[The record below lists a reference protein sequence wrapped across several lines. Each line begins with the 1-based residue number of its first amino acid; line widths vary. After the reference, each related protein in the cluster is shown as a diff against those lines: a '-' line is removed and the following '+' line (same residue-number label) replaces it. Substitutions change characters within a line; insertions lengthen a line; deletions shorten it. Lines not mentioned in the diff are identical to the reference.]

1 VIYQVLTAAST
12 KMTAFWDT
20 AACGLVEVDRR
31 FRSAYCL
38 HHQSGYGD
46 SRPYASLKCRSTSPR
61 LHGAISQM
69 GDILMIL
76 PVFVC
81 VRNLS
86 LMKRKTQNKVVLKQG
101 TEENIWLK
109 WKEVTGGWRKLRNE
123 ELHTFYSSENI
134 IRMITSKMRWA
145 IHTGKMIH
153 AYRILTG
160 KPEGRDHTQKT

>member
-1 VIYQVLTAAST
+1 
-12 KMTAFWDT
+12 
-20 AACGLVEVDRR
+20 
-31 FRSAYCL
+31 
-38 HHQSGYGD
+38 
-46 SRPYASLKCRSTSPR
+46 
-61 LHGAISQM
+61 M
-69 GDILMIL
+69 GDIFMIL

-101 TEENIWLK
+101 TEENFLLK

-123 ELHTFYSSENI
+123 ELHKFYSSENI
-134 IRMITSKMRWA
+134 IRTITSEMRWT

-160 KPEGRDHTQKT
+160 KPKGRDHTQKT